1 MISTSR
7 ISVRQLTDNLIA
19 QTAKMPQYDDITY
32 LLVDAF
38 EALGVTFID
47 YETPFSFAKCVSD
60 GISAIPKNQ
69 QTKENIRTIIMF
81 ALRRIGINN
90 DAQLV
95 AVN

>member
-7 ISVRQLTDNLIA
+7 ISVRQLTDNLLA
-19 QTAKMPQYDDITY
+19 QTTKMPEYNDITC
-32 LLVDAF
+32 LFVDAF
-38 EALGVTFID
+38 HALGITFID
-47 YETPFSFAKCVSD
+47 ETTPFTFAECVTT
-60 GISAIPKNQ
+60 GISEIPTGQ
-69 QTKENIRTIIMF
+69 QSKENIRTIIMF